1 MNALLKNCFCF
12 FLFVGFHLSGMCQQV
27 PTAELRAHDPV
38 MVEAEGRYY
47 LFTTGRGIAVWSSS
61 DMKCW
66 KKEPPVFSNAPEWVA
81 EVVPGFRN
89 HIWAPDIFAHEGTYY
104 LYYSVSAF
112 GKNTS
117 AIGLA
122 TSTSLDPSA
131 PDYGWKD
138 QGLVI
143 RSVPGRD
150 LWNAIDPNLIMD
162 EEGSLWLSFGS
173 FWSGL
178 KIVEL
183 EKDFKTVKKE
193 PDSWFSIAR
202 RARSFTTED
211 RTAGAAALEAPFIFK
226 KNGFYYLFVSFD
238 YCCRG
243 ENSTYKVMVGRSED
257 VRGPYLDQNGKRLL
271 EGGGS
276 LVVEGNKNWHGVG
289 HNATYT
295 FDGEDYLIFHGYDA
309 SDEGKPKLLIRTLIW
324 TEDGWPEVFL

>member
-1 MNALLKNCFCF
+1 MNVLIKNCLCF
-12 FLFVGFHLSGMCQQV
+12 VLCICFHFSGWCQLVQ
-27 PTAELRAHDPV
+27 TGDLRAHDPV

-61 DMKCW
+61 DRKHW
-66 KKEPPVFSNAPEWVA
+66 KKEPPVFTKSPAWA
-81 EVVPGFRN
+81 DEVVPGFRN
-89 HIWAPDIFAHEGTYY
+89 HIWAPDIYAFEGKYY
-104 LYYSVSAF
+104 LYYSISAF

-122 TSTSLDPSA
+122 TSASLDPSA
-131 PDYGWKD
+131 TNYGWED

-143 RSVPGRD
+143 ESVPGRD

-178 KIVEL
+178 KLVQL
-183 EKDFKTVKKE
+183 EKDFKTVKNG
-193 PDSWFSIAR
+193 PDSWYSIAR
-202 RARSFTTED
+202 RARSFSTKD
-211 RTAGAAALEAPFIFK
+211 RSAGEAALEAPFIFK
-226 KNGFYYLFVSFD
+226 KKGYYYLFVSFD

-243 ENSTYKVMVGRSED
+243 ENSTYKVMVGRSD
-257 VRGPYLDQNGKRLL
+257 SVKGPYLDRDGKRLL

-276 LVVEGNKNWHGVG
+276 LVVKGNEKWHGVG
-289 HNATYT
+289 HNAAYT
-295 FDGEDYLIFHGYDA
+295 FDGNDYLVFHGYDA
-309 SDEGKPKLLIRTLIW
+309 SDQGKPKLLIRTLIW